1 MPNAQLCE
9 IGFINLWMFLQLY
22 GDFVS
27 NFAKGQV
34 LAAQLSGFEV
44 GQIGFKA
51 SLTTYD
57 QDRWRVI

>member
-9 IGFINLWMFLQLY
+9 IGFINLGMFLQLY

-34 LAAQLSGFEV
+34 LAA
-44 GQIGFKA
+44 
-51 SLTTYD
+51 
-57 QDRWRVI
+57 